1 VRRFVLVAAVA
12 LLALFPPDA
21 GGHARARPHHIP
33 PAPLLFGPSVRLS
46 DPSRYPADD
55 PQYAR
60 QALPDAEPSVAVA
73 PDGTVWVAALHEQ
86 HGTALWRGRVGTTT
100 PSFVGLPDGGVG
112 GNDVALA
119 LGAGPPISPTTP
131 ITPITPITGVSV
143 GVPITGTLPVGN
155 PIAPP
160 TLYVAALA
168 AITPPLTA
176 SRIAL
181 TSCPR
186 SDVAHAFRAC
196 AYYPHLVYGQRDRPW
211 LAAYGRAT
219 VYLSYL
225 TRGDDQLSG
234 HVTIRRSDDAGVTWQ
249 AAGDPV
255 AALPPVHGWSG
266 NLAVDQRDGTV
277 YEVFVTETPGQE
289 NGGAGGIS
297 DHFNRIVVA
306 RSRDG
311 GATWRDTPVYQGGS
325 DEDDANMWPG
335 LAIDAAGRL
344 YAAWSDRRR
353 VLLSSSMDGGT
364 TWSPARRVGAAV
376 TGVGAGANVLPSIA
390 TGAAGRV
397 ALAWYGADTWD
408 NLSPRARWR
417 VYAAT
422 SSDGGVAFGA
432 TAATDV
438 VHQGPICTK
447 GDACPDLQRQLLD
460 NLGLAFD
467 PRTNRAVIAYGR
479 STAFGDYRACRR
491 AANCPQ
497 TYYVEQVAP

>member
-1 VRRFVLVAAVA
+1 MRRLVLVAAVA
-12 LLALFPPDA
+12 LLALIPLGA
-21 GGHARARPHHIP
+21 AGHARARPQRIP
-33 PAPLLFGPSVRLS
+33 AVPLLFGPSVRLS

-73 PDGTVWVAALHEQ
+73 PNGTVWVAALHER
-86 HGTALWRGRVGTTT
+86 HGTALWRGRVGTT
-100 PSFVGLPDGGVG
+100 PPAFVGLPNGGAG

-119 LGAGPPISPTTP
+119 LGANPPISPTIP
-131 ITPITPITGVSV
+131 IT
-143 GVPITGTLPVGN
+143 PITGTLPVGN
-155 PIAPP
+155 PIEPP
-160 TLYVAALA
+160 TLYVAALTP
-168 AITPPLTA
+168 ITQPVAA
-176 SRIAL
+176 SRVAM

-186 SDVAHAFRAC
+186 SDIAHAFRAC
-196 AYYPHLVYGQRDRPW
+196 ARYPHLVYGRRDRPW
-211 LAAYGRAT
+211 LATYGRAT

-234 HVTIRRSDDAGVTWQ
+234 HVTVRRSDDAGMTWHVV
-249 AAGDPV
+249 GNPV

-266 NLAVDQRDGTV
+266 NLAVDPRDGTV
-277 YEVFVTETPGQE
+277 YEVFVTETPGQM
-289 NGGAGGIS
+289 NGAGNIS

-311 GATWRDTPVYQGGS
+311 GATWRDTLVYQGGS
-325 DEDDANMWPG
+325 GEDDANMWPG
-335 LAIDAAGRL
+335 LAIDAAGTL

-353 VLLSSSMDGGT
+353 VLLSSSTDSGT
-364 TWSPARRVGAAV
+364 TWTTARRVAAATAIGARAS
-376 TGVGAGANVLPSIA
+376 VLPSVTA
-390 TGAAGRV
+390 GAAGHV
-397 ALAWYGADTWD
+397 ALAWYGADSWD

-422 SSDGGVAFGA
+422 SSDGGGAFSA
-432 TAATDV
+432 TAVTDI

-460 NLGLAFD
+460 NLGLALD

-479 STAFGDYRACRR
+479 SIKFGDDRACRR

-497 TYYVEQVAP
+497 TYYVEQLAP